1 MPGPPNNKRTP
12 QLPTTK
18 ALSHPSYQHQ
28 QRTASA
34 PSRQPPTT
42 NRPTQPMF
50 AVNHMPQ
57 MFYVNQNIMYEHQQA
72 SPRDFPMVPQFPQV
86 PVQPSSA
93 SHGLLYNNDPA
104 ALYAANTEYVAGYKS
119 AALPVSSPVT
129 TSMPAVDVNSTLG
142 SVNWQMMPLESPLS
156 GPSPIGETE
165 SPFGV
170 KPPFDFPYEPN
181 QQFSAAWLHNNQYDS
196 TTPNML
202 YEQSPGLVASSSS
215 SSTPSTT
222 PHNHSHN
229 SHQSHSQQQQQQHQ
243 HTHHR
248 RQSDSVIPVYASVPA
263 SQEWYSDQQ
272 QPLAPAST
280 SEHSFC
286 SGQDDDGYHLSES
299 DESSSPVP
307 LNPFVSSPYQLDMA
321 LSGDHSA
328 HGPTAGGSD
337 SSQTME
343 KKYQCQ
349 ICGKFFRRDLPRHL
363 RTHQEVAR
371 FTCPY
376 PRDRCPHKRGQF
388 NRPYDFKKH
397 LLHAH
402 FTFDDQKRVRSF
414 RNLRSK
420 LAHTGTCACGRRFTA
435 NEWLDEH
442 VLDGQLRCELLIPV
456 AAMDNLAATRG
467 SSSSASSMK

>member
-1 MPGPPNNKRTP
+1 MPGPPNNSQTP

-34 PSRQPPTT
+34 PSRQPSTT

-57 MFYVNQNIMYEHQQA
+57 MYYVNQNMMYEHQHA

-86 PVQPSSA
+86 PGQASPA
-93 SHGLLYNNDPA
+93 SHGMLYNNDPA
-104 ALYAANTEYVAGYKS
+104 ALYAANSEYVAGYKA

-129 TSMPAVDVNSTLG
+129 TSMPAVDVSSTLG
-142 SVNWQMMPLESPLS
+142 SVNWQMMPLESPIT
-156 GPSPIGETE
+156 GPSPIGESE

-170 KPPFDFPYEPN
+170 KSSFDFAYEPN
-181 QQFSAAWLHNNQYDS
+181 QQFTAAWIHNNQYDS
-196 TTPNML
+196 TPNML

-215 SSTPSTT
+215 SSTPSST
-222 PHNHSHN
+222 PHHHSHPSH
-229 SHQSHSQQQQQQHQ
+229 SHQHHHS
-243 HTHHR
+243 HR
-248 RQSDSVIPVYASVPA
+248 RQSDSVIPVYSSVPS
-263 SQEWYSDQQ
+263 SQEWYSDQH
-272 QPLAPAST
+272 QPLGPAST

-286 SGQDDDGYHLSES
+286 SGQEDDGYHLSES

-321 LSGDHSA
+321 LSSDPSA
-328 HGPTAGGSD
+328 HSSTAGGSD

-435 NEWLDEH
+435 SEWLDEH
-442 VLDGQLRCELLIPV
+442 VLDGQMRCELLV
-456 AAMDNLAATRG
+456 AGMDNLAATRG
-467 SSSSASSMK
+467 SSSSTSSMK